1 VQRRVT
7 CQTIKT
13 TIKPP
18 SATPTDRHPRPIGG
32 VAHNTN
38 QRQSPASFMLATLRI
53 RNLALV
59 PDLTLDLHPGLN
71 VVTGETGAGKSV
83 ILGAIQLAIGQR
95 ADRTAIRAGADLCAV
110 EAVFNASRCQAAVD
124 AILASAG
131 IEPCEAGALVIRRSI
146 SLSGVNRQFIN
157 GSPTTLATL
166 ACIGQCLVD
175 LHGPHDHQSLL
186 QPARQLDILDAFGN
200 LTPLRESFA
209 DAVRQ
214 RDQLRRRLD
223 DLLGDSA
230 SAERQRDLLQYQ
242 LREIEAARLHP
253 GEEESLSAE
262 FSKAN
267 NSARLIELTQS
278 ILYALAED
286 DDSVTQRL
294 EVIGRSLHEI
304 TRLDP
309 AAAHAEETHSQA
321 CTLLRDLQ
329 QAVDRY
335 AHTVEV
341 DPEHLATLTERLHLI
356 QSLRRKYGNTAE
368 AILAFA
374 AKAKNELLQL
384 ESTEET
390 ASTLQSSLATIESQ
404 IAETGAHLRAQRHAV
419 APRLAKATIKEL
431 ATLGF
436 RQSGFQASLE
446 PSPGHDAPSNAT
458 ATGMDQCDFLFAPNP
473 GEPPR
478 PLRAIASSG
487 ELARVMLALKTVL
500 AHEDSVPVLVFDE
513 VDSNVGGETA
523 HAVGRNLRRIAKD
536 HQVICISH
544 LAPVAAMAQAHYLV
558 TKDIRD
564 GRTESRIQMLGEV
577 ARAQEIGRM
586 LGGGTA
592 ATLHAQELLRA
603 ASQHAAP

>member
-1 VQRRVT
+1 MRRRVT
-7 CQTIKT
+7 CQTIKIT
-13 TIKPP
+13 TKVPPAPPMGGHPKPI
-18 SATPTDRHPRPIGG
+18 RG
-32 VAHNTN
+32 VADNTN
-38 QRQSPASFMLATLRI
+38 QRQPPPRSMLATLRI

-59 PDLTLDLHPGLN
+59 PDLTLELHPGLN

-95 ADRTAIRAGADLCAV
+95 ADRTAIRSGADLCAV

-186 QPARQLDILDAFGN
+186 QPARQLDILDAFGG
-200 LTPLRESFA
+200 LLPLRESFA

-214 RDQLRRRLD
+214 RDNLRRRLHE
-223 DLLGDSA
+223 LLGDTA
-230 SAERQRDLLQYQ
+230 AAERQRDLLQYQ
-242 LREIEAARLHP
+242 VREIEAAGLHE

-278 ILYALAED
+278 ILHALAED
-286 DDSVTQRL
+286 DDPVTQRL
-294 EVIGRSLHEI
+294 EAIGRSLQEI
-304 TRLDP
+304 ARLDP
-309 AAAHAEETHSQA
+309 SAAHAVETHAQA
-321 CTLLRDLQ
+321 CTLLRDLEH
-329 QAVDRY
+329 AVGRY

-341 DPEHLATLTERLHLI
+341 DPEHLAALTERLHLV

-374 AKAKNELLQL
+374 AKAKEELLQL
-384 ESTEET
+384 DSREES
-390 ASTLQSSLATIESQ
+390 ASTLQSDLATVESK
-404 IAETGAHLRAQRHAV
+404 IAEIGAQLRAQRHAV
-419 APRLAKATIKEL
+419 APRLATATIKEL
-431 ATLGF
+431 AALGF

-446 PSPGHDAPSNAT
+446 PAPGHDSPSNA
-458 ATGMDQCDFLFAPNP
+458 AITGLDHCDFLFAPNP

-500 AHEDSVPVLVFDE
+500 AQEDSVPVLVFDE

-523 HAVGRNLRRIAKD
+523 HSVGRNLRRIAKN
-536 HQVICISH
+536 HQVLCISH

-558 TKDIRD
+558 AKDVRD
-564 GRTESRIQMLGEV
+564 GRTESRIHILDEV
-577 ARAQEIGRM
+577 ARARELGRM
-586 LGGGTA
+586 LGGGSA

-603 ASQHAAP
+603 ASQHTAP